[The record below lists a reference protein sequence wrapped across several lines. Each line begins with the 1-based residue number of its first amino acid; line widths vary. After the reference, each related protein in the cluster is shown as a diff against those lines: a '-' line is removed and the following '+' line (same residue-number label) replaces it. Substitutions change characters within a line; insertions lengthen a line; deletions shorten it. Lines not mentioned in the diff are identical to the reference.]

1 MLHLH
6 WLSEGRKCGSVKSES
21 IEQTS
26 QEPGTEL
33 IEDQHTVL
41 SSDSNYD
48 LILEILKQNI
58 SNSEL

>member
-1 MLHLH
+1 MLDLL
-6 WLSEGRKCGSVKSES
+6 WLSESRKCGSVKSES

>member
-1 MLHLH
+1 MLDLL
-6 WLSEGRKCGSVKSES
+6 WLSESRKCGSVKSES

-33 IEDQHTVL
+33 IEDQHIAL